1 MNALGKLVTQA
12 YAARRGLARAL
23 YFGAAAPHE
32 AARRLAEDGIV
43 VMPGLMPAHRLEE
56 AAKINRGAF
65 DYANAKDLIYSGDG
79 VKLLNADTVPA
90 EDFAK
95 HYFLIHKN
103 YNLKFDVYEHLNPLI
118 SAILKAYYR
127 SNFYFR
133 EVDCYRSQAVSSELE
148 YKGSFA
154 WHRDNYPPGSLKVM
168 LYLTDV
174 AEENG
179 PLTYALGSH
188 KGFAPELG
196 KYGDRIPRE
205 EVEGK
210 LEVFP
215 CIGKKGT
222 VILFNNNGIHR
233 AANPV
238 RGYREVVNSL
248 ILPSV
253 TGVRPAVNGTS
264 LETEYTFIRKYTR

>member
-1 MNALGKLVTQA
+1 MNALGKLVTKA
-12 YAARRGLARAL
+12 YAARRSLARAL

-32 AARRLAEDGIV
+32 AARRLAEDGV
-43 VMPGLMPAHRLEE
+43 VVLPGLMPNHRLEAVAE
-56 AAKINRGAF
+56 LNRGAF
-65 DYANAKDLIYSGDG
+65 DYANAKDLIFSLDG
-79 VKLLNADTVPA
+79 TKLVNADTVSA
-90 EDFAK
+90 GDFAK

-103 YNLKFDVYEHLNPLI
+103 YNRKFDVYEHLDPLI
-118 SAILKAYYR
+118 SAVLRAHYR

-133 EVDCYRSQAVSSELE
+133 EVDSYRSQPVSTG
-148 YKGSFA
+148 YIGSFA

-174 AEENG
+174 AEEDG

-188 KGFAPELG
+188 KGFEPELG

-210 LEVFP
+210 LRVFP
-215 CIGKKGT
+215 CLGKKGT

-233 AANPV
+233 AANPS

-264 LETEYTFIRKYTR
+264 LETEHTFIRKYTR

>member
-1 MNALGKLVTQA
+1 LNPLGKLVTKA
-12 YAARRGLARAL
+12 YAVRRGLARAL
-23 YFGAAAPHE
+23 HLGSAEPHE
-32 AARRLAEDGIV
+32 AARRLAEDGV
-43 VMPGLMPAHRLEE
+43 VVLPGAMPAAGLERIARLN
-56 AAKINRGAF
+56 AGAF
-65 DYANAKDLIYSGDG
+65 EYANAGDLIFSADG
-79 VKLLNADTVPA
+79 KTLVNADTVSA
-90 EDFAK
+90 EEFAR

-103 YNLKFDVYEHLNPLI
+103 YNRKFDVYEHLAPLV
-118 SAILKAYYR
+118 SPILKAYYR

-133 EVDCYRSQAVSSELE
+133 EVDCYRSQPVSTG
-148 YKGSFA
+148 YVGSFA

-174 AEENG
+174 AEEDG

-188 KGFAPELG
+188 AGFEPELG

-205 EVEGK
+205 EVEGRLK
-210 LEVFP
+210 VFP
-215 CIGKKGT
+215 CLGKRGT
-222 VILFNNNGIHR
+222 IILFDNNGVHR
-233 AANPV
+233 AANPS

-253 TGVRPAVNGTS
+253 TGIRPAVNGTS